1 MFNIGGG
8 RVVDASSNGDFTGTG
23 NGPIDYGVAVT
34 TADTALDYV
43 GPGVTVTP
51 EPARFAFSAGDCLG
65 CWSDGDALPVS
76 GRSKRRS
83 SRAHWEPPSE
93 DDPCV
98 DNAPLG
104 LFVIRYVRNS
114 NAVSN
119 AAQGRQGSE
128 QPQQAGKRR

>member
-8 RVVDASSNGDFTGTG
+8 GVVDVWSNGDFTGTG
-23 NGPIDYGVAVT
+23 NGVAVA

-43 GPGVTVTP
+43 GRGVTVTP
-51 EPARFAFSAGDCLG
+51 EPAHFAFSAGDCSG

-76 GRSKRRS
+76 GRSKRS
-83 SRAHWEPPSE
+83 SREYWKPPSE
-93 DDPCV
+93 DDPFV